1 MFRSVLGSDDDAL
14 RSDEPKATAFDL
26 SGKWI
31 VVAPVL
37 KLAGDVGM
45 SRVEVLYED
54 RLFGV
59 VVVPPLVR
67 FFLVE
72 VREVGPCG
80 PRLPG
85 PCRAPV
91 PDVAEL
97 RDWRRLRR
105 GSGLDGTETC
115 VCPLEILRLDE
126 AFHEGLNSAHGEQ
139 VEVELLL
146 VSSGANAGPRRVP
159 KGEAWE
165 VEYPRLVF
173 LAVGP
178 ELARISG
185 DADVSFWKRFL
196 HD

>member
-1 MFRSVLGSDDDAL
+1 MNNLVTTPDGSCIFLRENLFRSVLGSDDDAL

-72 VREVGPCG
+72 VREVGPHNSCII
-80 PRLPG
+80 
-85 PCRAPV
+85 V
-91 PDVAEL
+91 PNNNLNIQIE
-97 RDWRRLRR
+97 RTIMK
-105 GSGLDGTETC
+105 SG
-115 VCPLEILRLDE
+115 RS
-126 AFHEGLNSAHGEQ
+126 F
-139 VEVELLL
+139 
-146 VSSGANAGPRRVP
+146 
-159 KGEAWE
+159 
-165 VEYPRLVF
+165 F
-173 LAVGP
+173 LFCIV
-178 ELARISG
+178 LIS
-185 DADVSFWKRFL
+185 FFL
-196 HD
+196 YFIV